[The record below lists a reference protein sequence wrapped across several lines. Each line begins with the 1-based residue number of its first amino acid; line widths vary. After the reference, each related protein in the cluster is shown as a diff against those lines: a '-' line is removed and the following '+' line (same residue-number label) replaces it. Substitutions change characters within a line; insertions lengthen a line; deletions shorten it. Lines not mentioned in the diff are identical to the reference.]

1 MDVGDNDPI
10 RPPEFLARGNR
21 TRQREIVEA
30 PKAGRNARAND
41 SVITR
46 SAVRIER
53 DLLRGYSINVKQVV
67 LAFAVE
73 FFIIGLILTAQY
85 LIAEEAG
92 KEKVFAILLF
102 PIGLA
107 VVELAR
113 VPLAIAVRTQ
123 ESWSVKFFAAL
134 GVTAA
139 VVVTS
144 FSLSTIAYKA
154 FDPKLGVVNDKSNTL
169 HDLRASKAIM
179 VYEIDLAENLVKQ
192 RTRDRDAVRG
202 SYNDLQSQI
211 SQIKTAQGKRCS
223 TTTNPDGTKTENCSP
238 SSSVSPAQMKALND
252 QLSAT
257 QADLDTKQAAIKEA
271 QNARAKLDSRPIDE
285 KIVWAENEYRVAVK
299 QSQLHSY
306 TSMIL
311 RKDSTELSDGEIK
324 TVESYLIFIPSIAAA
339 LASTLLAITAVLR
352 IVPKTEVVT
361 TIPDEAAT
369 YLFGPLAACR
379 T

>member
-107 VVELAR
+107 VVE
-113 VPLAIAVRTQ
+113 
-123 ESWSVKFFAAL
+123 
-134 GVTAA
+134 
-139 VVVTS
+139 
-144 FSLSTIAYKA
+144 
-154 FDPKLGVVNDKSNTL
+154 
-169 HDLRASKAIM
+169 
-179 VYEIDLAENLVKQ
+179 
-192 RTRDRDAVRG
+192 
-202 SYNDLQSQI
+202 
-211 SQIKTAQGKRCS
+211 
-223 TTTNPDGTKTENCSP
+223 
-238 SSSVSPAQMKALND
+238 
-252 QLSAT
+252 
-257 QADLDTKQAAIKEA
+257 
-271 QNARAKLDSRPIDE
+271 
-285 KIVWAENEYRVAVK
+285 
-299 QSQLHSY
+299 
-306 TSMIL
+306 
-311 RKDSTELSDGEIK
+311 
-324 TVESYLIFIPSIAAA
+324 
-339 LASTLLAITAVLR
+339 
-352 IVPKTEVVT
+352 
-361 TIPDEAAT
+361 
-369 YLFGPLAACR
+369 
-379 T
+379 